1 MDIEQVI
8 AQAEAQE
15 RALLDGLIDI
25 RGYLRALREVRD
37 AIVAARQ
44 PAEEPAA
51 PPIDELPLVGD
62 DEGES

>member
-15 RALLDGLIDI
+15 RAFVDGLIDI
-25 RGYLRALREVRD
+25 RGYLRALYEVRD

-44 PAEEPAA
+44 PAKESAA
-51 PPIDELPLVGD
+51 PADEREETADGRPIE
-62 DEGES
+62 

>member
-25 RGYLRALREVRD
+25 RGYLRALREVR
-37 AIVAARQ
+37 AALTRGLTRD
-44 PAEEPAA
+44 AEELA
-51 PPIDELPLVGD
+51 PVD
-62 DEGES
+62 DDGEG

>member
-8 AQAEAQE
+8 ANAEAQE

-37 AIVAARQ
+37 AIAAARQ

-51 PPIDELPLVGD
+51 PAV
-62 DEGES
+62 EGED